1 MLYANLLSPT
11 RRGRT
16 LGVRSVKR
24 NCESATV
31 VDLSPLKDAI
41 RETASVFRRHR
52 LSYDQIAYVVKQARR
67 SLDIGHERPAKRLP
81 RNLSAEE
88 LSAFFSAIERGGD
101 ASHQL
106 LFRLMFFTGLRVS
119 ELTAVT
125 RLDVEL
131 AERTI
136 RVNLGKGA
144 KDRVV
149 LYPDHLQLALRL
161 HMESNPGQRY
171 LFESRRRERL
181 SSRWIQL
188 LASKYGVVAHI
199 ERMHPHRLRH
209 TLLTDLTKAGLTDAQ
224 IQLISGH
231 STKKSLEVYQ
241 SLALSDVKDDY
252 GRAMSGR

>member
-1 MLYANLLSPT
+1 M
-11 RRGRT
+11 
-16 LGVRSVKR
+16 KR
-24 NCESATV
+24 NCEPAP
-31 VDLSPLKDAI
+31 LIEISPLKEAI

-67 SLDIGHERPAKRLP
+67 SLDIKQERAAKRLP

-88 LSAFFSAIERGGD
+88 LTAFVSAIEHGGD

-125 RLDVEL
+125 RLDVDL
-131 AERTI
+131 TERTI
-136 RVNLGKGA
+136 RVNLGKGG

-161 HMESNPGQRY
+161 HLESAPGQRY

-181 SSRWIQL
+181 TSRWIQL
-188 LASKYGVVAHI
+188 LASRYGDAAGI

-209 TLLTDLTKAGLTDAQ
+209 TLLTDLTRAGLSDAQ

-231 STKKSLEVYQ
+231 STKKALEVYQ
-241 SLALSDVKDDY
+241 SLALSDVKGDY
-252 GRAMSGR
+252 RRAMSGR